1 MKTKI
6 LVFITCLLIS
16 LSSCISVKLVPDYS
30 EAIENQIIETQK
42 QNEKLYLE
50 LLEQSED
57 KRTYTSVSKEYLE
70 VESNINS
77 ILFQYQAREKKEDFI
92 KMVKNL
98 KDNFMQYKKEHKDK
112 KTLNDGEINLY
123 IAYINGFWQPLL
135 TAEKAL
141 KINSHEL

>member
-6 LVFITCLLIS
+6 LIFASSMLFLLN
-16 LSSCISVKLVPDYS
+16 SCISVKLVPDYS

-50 LLEQSED
+50 LLEKSPD
-57 KRTYTSVSKEYLE
+57 KRTYTSTSQEYLAL
-70 VESNINS
+70 ESNINS
-77 ILFQYQAREKKEDFI
+77 ILFQYQSREKNEDFV
-92 KMVKNL
+92 KMAKLL
-98 KDNFMQYKKEHKDK
+98 KDNFIQYKKEHKEK
-112 KTLNDGEINLY
+112 NTLSDSEITLY

-141 KINSHEL
+141 KNIKE

>member
-6 LVFITCLLIS
+6 LVFTTCLLIS

-42 QNEKLYLE
+42 QNEKLYIE
-50 LLEQSED
+50 LLEMPED
-57 KRTYTSVSKEYLE
+57 KRTYISISKEYLE

-77 ILFQYQAREKKEDFI
+77 ILFQYQTREKKDDFV
-92 KMVKNL
+92 KMGKNL

-141 KINSHEL
+141 KNIKN